1 MKYFKNALLAATLAV
16 ASLGLTSFSANA
28 ILITQD
34 ILITDPVGFGGF
46 TGEVRLATVTIDV
59 DDSLLGMGD
68 ISVFVFASF
77 TDIFGDEL
85 GEVFDFEAVVDG
97 DDIFAGIQFLTFDID
112 DTFLAD
118 IWAYS
123 GIIFADNAP
132 VDNFVEVFEV
142 NTGDPVFISET
153 ARLGQATF
161 VPEPSTVALFG
172 LALVAMG
179 LRRRVR

>member
-34 ILITDPVGFGGF
+34 ILITNSFVSPDEF
-46 TGEVRLATVTIDV
+46 RLATVTIDV

-77 TDIFGDEL
+77 TDFFGDEL

-97 DDIFAGIQFLTFDID
+97 NDIFAGIQFLAFDID

-123 GIIFADNAP
+123 GVIDAALAP
-132 VDNFVEVFEV
+132 VDNFAEVFEV
-142 NTGDPVFISET
+142 NTNSLVLLSET

-161 VPEPSTVALFG
+161 VPEPSTIALFG

>member
-34 ILITDPVGFGGF
+34 ILITNSFVSPDEF
-46 TGEVRLATVTIDV
+46 RLATVTIDV

-77 TDIFGDEL
+77 TDFFGDEL

-97 DDIFAGIQFLTFDID
+97 NDIFAGIQFLAFDID

-123 GIIFADNAP
+123 GVIDAALAPDVNFA
-132 VDNFVEVFEV
+132 EVFEV
-142 NTGDPVFISET
+142 NTNSLVLLSET

-161 VPEPSTVALFG
+161 VPEPSTIALFG

>member
-28 ILITQD
+28 VLITQD
-34 ILITDPVGFGGF
+34 ILVTDPIAFGVND
-46 TGEVRLATVTIDV
+46 EVAIATVTIDV
-59 DDSLLGMGD
+59 DDSMLGMGD

-77 TDIFGDEL
+77 TDFFGDEL
-85 GEVFDFEAVVDG
+85 GEVFDFEAIVDG
-97 DDIFAGIQFLTFDID
+97 DDIFAGIQFLAFDIN

-123 GIIFADNAP
+123 GVIDAALAPADNFAEIFDLAGTP
-132 VDNFVEVFEV
+132 IV
-142 NTGDPVFISET
+142 ISET

>member
-1 MKYFKNALLAATLAV
+1 MKYFKNILLAATLAV
-16 ASLGLTSFSANA
+16 GSLGLTSFSANA

-46 TGEVRLATVTIDV
+46 TGEVALGTVTIEV
-59 DDSLLGMGD
+59 DDALLGMGD
-68 ISVFVFASF
+68 VSVFEFASF

-85 GEVFDFEAVVDG
+85 GEVFDFEAIVDG
-97 DDIFAGIQFLTFDID
+97 DDIFAGIQFLVFDIN

-123 GIIFADNAP
+123 GIIDAGFAPADNFA
-132 VDNFVEVFEV
+132 EVFDLGGTPIFV
-142 NTGDPVFISET
+142 AET
-153 ARLGQATF
+153 ARLGEATF
-161 VPEPSTVALFG
+161 VPEPSTIALFG

>member
-34 ILITDPVGFGGF
+34 ILITDSFVSPDEF
-46 TGEVRLATVTIDV
+46 RLATVTIDV

-77 TDIFGDEL
+77 TDFFGDEL

-97 DDIFAGIQFLTFDID
+97 NDIFAGIQFLVFDID

-123 GIIFADNAP
+123 GVIDAALAPDVNFA
-132 VDNFVEVFEV
+132 EVFEV
-142 NTGDPVFISET
+142 NTNSLVLLSET

-161 VPEPSTVALFG
+161 VPEPSTIALFG

>member
-28 ILITQD
+28 VLITQD
-34 ILITDPVGFGGF
+34 ILVTDPVGFGIND
-46 TGEVRLATVTIDV
+46 EVAIATVTIDV
-59 DDSLLGMGD
+59 DDSMLGMGD

-77 TDIFGDEL
+77 TDFFGDEL
-85 GEVFDFEAVVDG
+85 GEVFDFEAIVDG
-97 DDIFAGIQFLTFDID
+97 DDIFAGIQFLAFDIN

-123 GIIFADNAP
+123 GVIDAALAPADNFAEIFDLAGTP
-132 VDNFVEVFEV
+132 IV
-142 NTGDPVFISET
+142 ISET

>member
-34 ILITDPVGFGGF
+34 ILITDPIGFG
-46 TGEVRLATVTIDV
+46 TTDEVRLATVTIDV

-77 TDIFGDEL
+77 TDFFGDEL

-97 DDIFAGIQFLTFDID
+97 NDIFAGIQFLAFDID
-112 DTFLAD
+112 DIFPAPDT
-118 IWAYS
+118 WAYS
-123 GIIFADNAP
+123 GILFADNAP
-132 VDNFVEVFEV
+132 ADNFVEVFDLGG
-142 NTGDPVFISET
+142 TPILLSET

-172 LALVAMG
+172 LALVALG

>member
-34 ILITDPVGFGGF
+34 ILITNSFVSPDEF
-46 TGEVRLATVTIDV
+46 RLATVTIDV

-77 TDIFGDEL
+77 TDFFGDEL

-97 DDIFAGIQFLTFDID
+97 NDIFAGIQFLAFDID
-112 DTFLAD
+112 DIFPAPDT
-118 IWAYS
+118 WAYS
-123 GIIFADNAP
+123 GILFADNAP
-132 VDNFVEVFEV
+132 ADNFVEVFDLGG
-142 NTGDPVFISET
+142 TPILLSET

-172 LALVAMG
+172 LALVALG